1 MGSLSQSKLSPD
13 ELSMDIILTH
23 ATLQPLL
30 AARTA
35 PSPHEM
41 PAVRTAPSPHE
52 LLVQAL
58 HKLLCQISTKL
69 LSLGE
74 TSLFKVPGKIQITN
88 ITVPSG
94 KQEFLYVSILALT
107 LSFCVTT
114 TIQQAKRS
122 SVMQQKFLCAHKASQ
137 SGETFQQ
144 WRLTCQ
150 KRHKQNRQPKLSRK
164 EPKS

>member
-30 AARTA
+30 
-35 PSPHEM
+35 
-41 PAVRTAPSPHE
+41 AVRTAPSPHE

-114 TIQQAKRS
+114 IQQAKRS

-144 WRLTCQ
+144 
-150 KRHKQNRQPKLSRK
+150 
-164 EPKS
+164 

>member
-1 MGSLSQSKLSPD
+1 M
-13 ELSMDIILTH
+13 
-23 ATLQPLL
+23 
-30 AARTA
+30 
-35 PSPHEM
+35 
-41 PAVRTAPSPHE
+41 
-52 LLVQAL
+52 QAL

-74 TSLFKVPGKIQITN
+74 TSLLKVPGKIQITN
-88 ITVPSG
+88 ITVSSG

-144 WRLTCQ
+144 QRQICP
-150 KRHKQNRQPKLSRK
+150 RRYKQNRLSQNSQERSLK
-164 EPKS
+164 VNNSQINLKPIHLSPVV